1 MIETLLSNTAE
12 HFNKI
17 VDDLQNSLIAIRASR
32 ANPALLEGI
41 TVEVY
46 GGKYS
51 LRELASIAAPQ
62 PQLLVVTPW
71 DPSIVAQIEK
81 AVRTSPLGLNPAVFD
96 VNINVP
102 IPPLTEEKR
111 LQLIKLIAQR
121 VEEARVEIRKV
132 RHEKIKSAEEMEKN
146 RKVSE
151 DEVEHFKKE
160 LQKRVDEVNEKIEEM
175 RQRKE
180 KELLAL

>member
-1 MIETLLSNTAE
+1 MLESLLSDTAE

-17 VDDLQNSLIAIRASR
+17 VDDLQNSLAALRASR
-32 ANPALLEGI
+32 ANPVLLEDVI
-41 TVEVY
+41 VEVY
-46 GGKYS
+46 DGRYPLK
-51 LRELASIAAPQ
+51 ELASISAPQ
-62 PQLLVVTPW
+62 PQLLVVVPW
-71 DPSIVAQIEK
+71 DPSIIAQIEK

-121 VEEARVEIRKV
+121 VEEARVKIRQI
-132 RHEKIKSAEEMEKN
+132 RHEKIKSAEEMEHNK
-146 RKVSE
+146 KVSE
-151 DEVEHFKKE
+151 DEVEHFKRG
-160 LQKRVDEVNEKIEEM
+160 LQKKVDEVNEKIEEM